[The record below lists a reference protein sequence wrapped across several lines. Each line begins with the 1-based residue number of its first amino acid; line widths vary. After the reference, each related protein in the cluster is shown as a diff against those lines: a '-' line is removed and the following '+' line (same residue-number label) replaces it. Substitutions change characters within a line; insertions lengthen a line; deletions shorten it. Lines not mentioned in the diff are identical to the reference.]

1 MFYLLKHDVILLQ
14 KTSFYLFTLK
24 HDLLKTKKNKLLY
37 CKTNKSHNDN
47 FSSAHAIKRF

>member
-37 CKTNKSHNDN
+37 CKTNKFHNDN
-47 FSSAHAIKRF
+47 LLSAHAIKRF